1 MSSSAST
8 TDLRV
13 LTRKLTSVPPAQL
26 PHALP
31 SLIRHVLRCRDA
43 LSAPQDP
50 KLKGDASQT
59 SMLVHKLKTSITT
72 HLNGRSREGRFA
84 AIGLIKAAV
93 DVGGW
98 ETLRGSEAWVRGLL
112 SIIQKGDPAAS
123 KELAVVTLTKIFMLV
138 HPYQTLVR
146 EVATPF
152 LPAFGTAC
160 LQLIKHKAEAQT
172 SAPLTLVET
181 ICSSFSTLIPLYPP
195 TFRPFSSQIRTAVGV
210 YLAPTCS
217 DEISVPVSLQRAARR
232 LVASLHFVAAKSS
245 GGEEWAKLVDGI
257 IQEFHTTADQVLRAV
272 DESWEATSGRSRSQ
286 VDVDGEPHGQGSS
299 VDNLPAWS
307 GLEAGAERL
316 IGLFHFLADLL
327 SYPTKAAVT
336 IPISGLV
343 DTVSR
348 VCLIARLSKSQ
359 TWEQAVETNSAI
371 GREEKEEL
379 WSLMPD
385 IHVAAMKLVIAL
397 FERLQRHM
405 LPLVPEILDHL
416 IRVFKSGISIP
427 SVRVAGYTTLNTIL
441 QLAGPTLS
449 KPAVDMLDP
458 LVGACCRDLQQ
469 DAGFLKPADKPT
481 TTTTATPSQKGP
493 KNGAATVNTDLFL
506 QPTAAAAATEPP
518 TLEPHHRNAASA
530 LLAAILAQLPQSH
543 LKPALRGHLDKT
555 AILTRSR
562 DAMLA
567 SVLNPYRDQ
576 HGRMYPSILPHL
588 VQQFP
593 HDQGLEIL
601 RSNLR
606 TSGVQGA
613 GSEMFASLSEVAEL
627 QQIDEEEE
635 EEAEQE
641 EGKEEKKSDE
651 EMQDP
656 SSEKEAAAAAASPS
670 NTKIDLPV
678 QSTVTAPNPFE
689 PRASKSTGRAASPPK
704 RKHEGP
710 DVPVNPKRQ
719 ELEKT
724 EPAAASASVTA
735 LQTKGGEKE
744 SGQQEESD
752 SDDDEGSVHLN
763 MELDDDEE
771 EEDEEEEE

>member
-1 MSSSAST
+1 MSSSAS

-13 LTRKLTSVPPAQL
+13 LTRKLTSIPPAQL
-26 PHALP
+26 PHSLP

-50 KLKGDASQT
+50 KAKGDASQT

-98 ETLRGSEAWVRGLL
+98 ETLRGSEVWVRGLL
-112 SIIQKGDPAAS
+112 SIVQKADPAAS

-152 LPAFGTAC
+152 LPTFGTAC
-160 LQLIKHKAEAQT
+160 LQLIKTKTEST
-172 SAPLTLVET
+172 PMNLIET

-195 TFRPFSSQIRTAVGV
+195 TFRPFSAQVRAAVGM

-217 DEISVPVSLQRAARR
+217 DEASVPESLQRAARR
-232 LVASLHFVAAKSS
+232 LVASLHFVAAKS
-245 GGEEWAKLVDGI
+245 GGSDEWVKLVDGI
-257 IQEFHTTADQVLRAV
+257 LQEFHVTADQVLRAV
-272 DESWEATSGRSRSQ
+272 DESWEATSGRSRTK
-286 VDVDGEPHGQGSS
+286 VDVDGEPNGQGSS
-299 VDNLPAWS
+299 AEHLPSWS
-307 GLEAGAERL
+307 GLEAGADRL
-316 IGLFHFLADLL
+316 IGLFRFLADLL
-327 SYPTKAAVT
+327 SYPTKAAVA
-336 IPISGLV
+336 IPLSGLI
-343 DTVSR
+343 DTISR
-348 VCLIARLSKSQ
+348 VCLVARLSKSQ
-359 TWEQAVETNSAI
+359 TWEQAVETNPAI

-385 IHVAAMKLVIAL
+385 IHAAAMKLVIAL
-397 FERLQRHM
+397 FQRLQRHM

-416 IRVFKSGISIP
+416 IRIFKSGISIP
-427 SVRVAGYTTLNTIL
+427 SVRIAGYTTLNTIL

-449 KPAVDMLDP
+449 KTAVEMLDP

-469 DAGFLKPADKPT
+469 DAGFLKPVEKPT
-481 TTTTATPSQKGP
+481 AASTGKGT
-493 KNGAATVNTDLFL
+493 KNGTVAVNTDLFL
-506 QPTAAAAATEPP
+506 QPQAAAAATEAP
-518 TLEPHHRNAASA
+518 TLEADHRDRANE
-530 LLAAILAQLPQSH
+530 LLATILSQLPQSH

-555 AILTRSR
+555 AILTRNR

-588 VQQFP
+588 SQLFP

-606 TSGVQGA
+606 TSAVAGS

-627 QQIDEEEE
+627 QQIEEENEEADEE
-635 EEAEQE
+635 QH
-641 EGKEEKKSDE
+641 DE
-651 EMQDP
+651 EMQDQD
-656 SSEKEAAAAAASPS
+656 EKNQSPEKAAASS
-670 NTKIDLPV
+670 DAKVDLPI
-678 QSTVTAPNPFE
+678 QSTASITAPNPFE
-689 PRASKSTGRAASPPK
+689 PRASNTERAVSPPK
-704 RKHEGP
+704 RKHEGS
-710 DVPVNPKRQ
+710 DVPLNPKRQ
-719 ELEKT
+719 ELEKK
-724 EPAAASASVTA
+724 EPAAASAAVV
-735 LQTKGGEKE
+735 QTEGGEEKGE
-744 SGQQEESD
+744 EESD
-752 SDDDEGSVHLN
+752 SDSDGSVHLN
-763 MELDDDEE
+763 MEL
-771 EEDEEEEE
+771 EEDEEDEDEDE

>member
-1 MSSSAST
+1 MSSSASS

-13 LTRKLTSVPPAQL
+13 LTRKLTSIPPAQL
-26 PHALP
+26 PHSLP

-50 KLKGDASQT
+50 KIKGEASQT

-72 HLNGRSREGRFA
+72 LLNGRSREGRFA
-84 AIGLIKAAV
+84 AIGLVKAAV

-98 ETLRGSEAWVRGLL
+98 ETLRGSEAW
-112 SIIQKGDPAAS
+112 KGDPPAS
-123 KELAVVTLTKIFMLV
+123 KELAIVTLTKIYILV

-146 EVATPF
+146 EVATPT
-152 LPAFGTAC
+152 LPAFATAC
-160 LQLIKHKAEAQT
+160 LQLIKQKAEEQSLPT
-172 SAPLTLVET
+172 PMNLIET
-181 ICSSFSTLIPLYPP
+181 ICESFSTLIPLYPP
-195 TFRPFSSQIRTAVGV
+195 TFRPFSSQVRTAVGT

-217 DEISVPVSLQRAARR
+217 DEIAVPESLKRAARR
-232 LVASLHFVAAKSS
+232 LVASLHFVAAKSG
-245 GGEEWAKLVDGI
+245 GGEEWVKLVDGI
-257 IQEFHTTADQVLRAV
+257 LKEFHITADQVLRAV
-272 DESWEATSGRSRSQ
+272 DESWEATSGRTRSK
-286 VDVDGEPHGQGSS
+286 VDVDGEPHGEGSS
-299 VDNLPAWS
+299 AEHLPPWS
-307 GLEAGAERL
+307 GVAAGTDRL
-316 IGLFHFLADLL
+316 IGLFQFLADLL
-327 SYPTKAAVT
+327 SYPTKAAVA

-343 DTVSR
+343 DTISR

-359 TWEQAVETNSAI
+359 TWEQAIETNPSI

-385 IHVAAMKLVIAL
+385 IHVAAMTLIVAL
-397 FERLQRHM
+397 FQRLQRHM

-416 IRVFKSGISIP
+416 IRIFKSGISIP
-427 SVRVAGYTTLNTIL
+427 SVRMAGYTTLNAIL

-469 DAGFLKPADKPT
+469 DAGFLKPADKPAPAT
-481 TTTTATPSQKGP
+481 TGKGP
-493 KNGAATVNTDLFL
+493 KNGAVTVNTDLFL
-506 QPTAAAAATEPP
+506 QPQANAATTEAP
-518 TLEPHHRNAASA
+518 TLEADHRNTANE
-530 LLAAILAQLPQSH
+530 LLAAILAQLPQAH

-555 AILTRSR
+555 AILTRNR

-588 VQQFP
+588 SQQFP
-593 HDQGLEIL
+593 YDQGLEIL

-606 TSGVQGA
+606 TSGISGS

-635 EEAEQE
+635 EEE
-641 EGKEEKKSDE
+641 EEEHDE
-651 EMQDP
+651 EMQDQDTENKSP
-656 SSEKEAAAAAASPS
+656 DKAAASS
-670 NTKIDLPV
+670 TADIKVDLPI
-678 QSTVTAPNPFE
+678 QSTASASAPNPFE
-689 PRASKSTGRAASPPK
+689 PRASNTERAASPPK

-710 DVPVNPKRQ
+710 EVPLNPKRQ

-724 EPAAASASVTA
+724 EPAAVPVAV
-735 LQTKGGEKE
+735 LQTQDGEE
-744 SGQQEESD
+744 GSD
-752 SDDDEGSVHLN
+752 SDDDGSVHLN
-763 MELDDDEE
+763 MELEDDEE
-771 EEDEEEEE
+771 EDEDDDE

>member
-1 MSSSAST
+1 MSSSAS

-13 LTRKLTSVPPAQL
+13 LTRKLTSIPPAQL
-26 PHALP
+26 PHSLP

-112 SIIQKGDPAAS
+112 SIVQKADPAAS

-160 LQLIKHKAEAQT
+160 LQLIKAKADT
-172 SAPLTLVET
+172 PMNLIET

-195 TFRPFSSQIRTAVGV
+195 TFRPFSSQVRTAVGV

-217 DEISVPVSLQRAARR
+217 DDFSVPESLQRAARR
-232 LVASLHFVAAKSS
+232 LVASLHFVAAKS
-245 GGEEWAKLVDGI
+245 GGSEEWAKLVDGI
-257 IQEFHTTADQVLRAV
+257 LQEFHATADQVLRAV
-272 DESWEATSGRSRSQ
+272 DESWEATSGRARSK

-299 VDNLPAWS
+299 TDHLPPWS
-307 GLEAGAERL
+307 GLEAGADRL
-316 IGLFHFLADLL
+316 IGLFQFLADLL
-327 SYPTKAAVT
+327 SYPTKAAVA

-343 DTVSR
+343 DTISR
-348 VCLIARLSKSQ
+348 VCLVARLSKSQ
-359 TWEQAVETNSAI
+359 TWEQAVETNPAI

-397 FERLQRHM
+397 FQRLQRHM

-416 IRVFKSGISIP
+416 IRIFKSGISIP
-427 SVRVAGYTTLNTIL
+427 SVRIAGYTTLNTIL

-449 KPAVDMLDP
+449 KTAVDMLDP

-469 DAGFLKPADKPT
+469 DVGFLKPAEKPAPT
-481 TTTTATPSQKGP
+481 TGKGT
-493 KNGAATVNTDLFL
+493 KNGAVAINTDLFL
-506 QPTAAAAATEPP
+506 QPQAAAAATEAP
-518 TLEPHHRNAASA
+518 TLEADHRNTANE
-530 LLAAILAQLPQSH
+530 LLTAILAQLPQSH

-555 AILTRSR
+555 AIMTRNR

-588 VQQFP
+588 SQLFP

-606 TSGVQGA
+606 TSAVAGS

-627 QQIDEEEE
+627 QQIDEENEDEAGEE
-635 EEAEQE
+635 EEQH
-641 EGKEEKKSDE
+641 DE
-651 EMQDP
+651 EVRGKDAENQSP
-656 SSEKEAAAAAASPS
+656 EKAAAASS
-670 NTKIDLPV
+670 DAKVDLPI
-678 QSTVTAPNPFE
+678 QSTASITAPNPFE
-689 PRASKSTGRAASPPK
+689 PRASNTERGASPPK

-710 DVPVNPKRQ
+710 EVPLNPKRQ

-724 EPAAASASVTA
+724 KPVAASATVQ
-735 LQTKGGEKE
+735 QTKGDEEGGEE
-744 SGQQEESD
+744 DSGDD
-752 SDDDEGSVHLN
+752 SDGSVHLN
-763 MELDDDEE
+763 MELDDDD
-771 EEDEEEEE
+771 EEDEDEDE

>member
-1 MSSSAST
+1 MSSSSAT

-13 LTRKLTSVPPAQL
+13 LTRKLTAIPPAQL
-26 PHALP
+26 PHSLP

-50 KLKGDASQT
+50 KLKGDVSQM
-59 SMLVHKLKTSITT
+59 SMLVHKLKTNLTT
-72 HLNGRSREGRFA
+72 LLNGRSREGRFA
-84 AIGLIKAAV
+84 AVGLIKAAV

-112 SIIQKGDPAAS
+112 SIMQKGDPPAC
-123 KELAVVTLTKIFMLV
+123 KELAVVTLTKIYMLV

-152 LPAFGTAC
+152 LPAFATAC
-160 LQLIKHKAEAQT
+160 LQLIKSKVEGQ
-172 SAPLTLVET
+172 PLSTPLNLVET
-181 ICSSFSTLIPLYPP
+181 ICESFSTLIPLYPP
-195 TFRPFSSQIRTAVGV
+195 TFRPFSSQVRTAIGV

-217 DEISVPVSLQRAARR
+217 DDIAVSESLQRAARR
-232 LVASLHFVAAKSS
+232 LVVSFHFVAAKSG

-257 IQEFHTTADQVLRAV
+257 VQELHSAADQVLRAV
-272 DESWEATSGRSRSQ
+272 DESWAATSGRARSK
-286 VDVDGEPHGQGSS
+286 VDVEGEPHGEGSS
-299 VDNLPAWS
+299 AGHLSPWT
-307 GLEAGAERL
+307 GLTAGADRL

-336 IPISGLV
+336 IPISSIV
-343 DTVSR
+343 DTISR

-359 TWEQAVETNSAI
+359 TWEQAVETNPAI

-397 FERLQRHM
+397 FQRLQRHM
-405 LPLVPEILDHL
+405 LPLIPEILDHL
-416 IRVFKSGISIP
+416 IRTFKSGMSIP
-427 SVRVAGYTTLNTIL
+427 SVRTAGYTTLNTIL

-458 LVGACCRDLQQ
+458 LIGACCRDLQQ
-469 DAGFLKPADKPT
+469 DAGFLKPAEKPAA
-481 TTTTATPSQKGP
+481 ATGKGT
-493 KNGAATVNTDLFL
+493 KNGAVTVNTDLFL
-506 QPTAAAAATEPP
+506 QPQAAVAATEPLA
-518 TLEPHHRNAASA
+518 LEADHRTTANE
-530 LLAAILAQLPQSH
+530 LLIAILARLPQTH

-555 AILTRSR
+555 AILTGNR

-567 SVLNPYRDQ
+567 SVLSPYRDQ

-588 VQQFP
+588 SQQFP

-606 TSGVQGA
+606 TSGISGS

-627 QQIDEEEE
+627 QQIEEEE
-635 EEAEQE
+635 EEE
-641 EGKEEKKSDE
+641 EGEQHDE

-656 SSEKEAAAAAASPS
+656 DDDDQSKEKTAAVPSSTSDARA
-670 NTKIDLPV
+670 DLPI
-678 QSTVTAPNPFE
+678 QSTASTTKPNPFE
-689 PRASKSTGRAASPPK
+689 PRPSDSDGAASPPK

-710 DVPVNPKRQ
+710 DVPLTAKRQ

-724 EPAAASASVTA
+724 EPAAAPLTV
-735 LQTKGGEKE
+735 LQPKGGQAKGDEN
-744 SGQQEESD
+744 SD
-752 SDDDEGSVHLN
+752 SDDNGSVHLN
-763 MELDDDEE
+763 MELEEEEEE
-771 EEDEEEEE
+771 EEDEDEDE

>member
-1 MSSSAST
+1 MSSSAS

-13 LTRKLTSVPPAQL
+13 LTRKLTSIPPAQL
-26 PHALP
+26 PHSLP

-50 KLKGDASQT
+50 KAKGDASQT

-112 SIIQKGDPAAS
+112 SIVQKADPAAS

-152 LPAFGTAC
+152 LPTFGTAC
-160 LQLIKHKAEAQT
+160 LQLIKTKSEST
-172 SAPLTLVET
+172 PMNLIET

-195 TFRPFSSQIRTAVGV
+195 TFRPFSAQVRAAVGV

-217 DEISVPVSLQRAARR
+217 DEVSVPESLQRAARR
-232 LVASLHFVAAKSS
+232 LVASLHFVAAKS
-245 GGEEWAKLVDGI
+245 GGSDEWAKLVDGI
-257 IQEFHTTADQVLRAV
+257 LQEFHVTADQVLRAV
-272 DESWEATSGRSRSQ
+272 DESWEATSGRSRTQ
-286 VDVDGEPHGQGSS
+286 VDVDGEPKGQGSS
-299 VDNLPAWS
+299 AEHLPPWS
-307 GLEAGAERL
+307 GLEAGADRL
-316 IGLFHFLADLL
+316 IGLFQFLADLL
-327 SYPTKAAVT
+327 SYPTKAAVA

-343 DTVSR
+343 DTISR
-348 VCLIARLSKSQ
+348 VCLVARLSKSQ
-359 TWEQAVETNSAI
+359 TWEQAVETNPAI

-397 FERLQRHM
+397 FQRLQRHM

-416 IRVFKSGISIP
+416 IRIFKSGISIP
-427 SVRVAGYTTLNTIL
+427 SVRITGYTTLNTIL

-449 KPAVDMLDP
+449 KTAVEMLDP

-469 DAGFLKPADKPT
+469 DVGFLKPAEKPAAAT
-481 TTTTATPSQKGP
+481 TSKGA
-493 KNGAATVNTDLFL
+493 KNGAVAVNTDLFL
-506 QPTAAAAATEPP
+506 QPQAAAAATEAP
-518 TLEPHHRNAASA
+518 TLEADHRDRANE
-530 LLAAILAQLPQSH
+530 LLTAILAQLPQSH

-555 AILTRSR
+555 AILTRNR

-576 HGRMYPSILPHL
+576 HGRVYPSILPHL
-588 VQQFP
+588 SQLFP
-593 HDQGLEIL
+593 YDQGLEIL

-606 TSGVQGA
+606 TSAVAGS

-627 QQIDEEEE
+627 QQIEEENEEVDEE
-635 EEAEQE
+635 QN
-641 EGKEEKKSDE
+641 DE
-651 EMQDP
+651 EMQDQDAENK
-656 SSEKEAAAAAASPS
+656 STEKVTALSDA
-670 NTKIDLPV
+670 KVDLPI
-678 QSTVTAPNPFE
+678 QSTASVTAPNPFE
-689 PRASKSTGRAASPPK
+689 PRASNTERAVSPPK
-704 RKHEGP
+704 RKHEGS
-710 DVPVNPKRQ
+710 DVPLNPKRQ
-719 ELEKT
+719 ELEKK
-724 EPAAASASVTA
+724 EPAAASAAVV
-735 LQTKGGEKE
+735 QTEGGEE
-744 SGQQEESD
+744 RGEEESD
-752 SDDDEGSVHLN
+752 SDSDGSVHLN
-763 MELDDDEE
+763 MELEEDEE
-771 EEDEEEEE
+771 DEEDEEEDE

>member
-13 LTRKLTSVPPAQL
+13 LTRKLTSMPPAQL
-26 PHALP
+26 PHSLP

-112 SIIQKGDPAAS
+112 SIVQKADPAAS

-160 LQLIKHKAEAQT
+160 LQLIKAKAEART
-172 SAPLTLVET
+172 PLNLVET

-195 TFRPFSSQIRTAVGV
+195 TFRPFSSQVRAAVGI

-217 DEISVPVSLQRAARR
+217 DEISVPESLQRAARR
-232 LVASLHFVAAKSS
+232 LVASLHFVAAKS
-245 GGEEWAKLVDGI
+245 GGSEEWAKLVDGI
-257 IQEFHTTADQVLRAV
+257 IQEFHATADQVLRAV

-299 VDNLPAWS
+299 VEHLPAWS

-316 IGLFHFLADLL
+316 IGLFQFLADLL

-343 DTVSR
+343 DTIAR
-348 VCLIARLSKSQ
+348 VCLVARLSKSQ
-359 TWEQAVETNSAI
+359 TWEQAVETNAAI

-385 IHVAAMKLVIAL
+385 MHVAALKLVVAL
-397 FERLQRHM
+397 FQRLQRHM
-405 LPLVPEILDHL
+405 LPLVPELLEHL

-427 SVRVAGYTTLNTIL
+427 SVRVTGYTTLNTIL

-481 TTTTATPSQKGP
+481 TTTTTAGQKGP

-506 QPTAAAAATEPP
+506 QPTAAAAATEAP
-518 TLEPHHRNAASA
+518 TLEPAHRNAASA
-530 LLAAILAQLPQSH
+530 LLTAVLSQLPQSH

-593 HDQGLEIL
+593 YDQGLEVL

-627 QQIDEEEE
+627 QQIDEEDE
-635 EEAEQE
+635 EEAEAE
-641 EGKEEKKSDE
+641 EEEEKGKKQEDE
-651 EMQDP
+651 EMQDQP
-656 SSEKEAAAAAASPS
+656 SEKAAEAASS
-670 NTKIDLPV
+670 SDTKGDLPI
-678 QSTVTAPNPFE
+678 QSAVTAPNPFE
-689 PRASKSTGRAASPPK
+689 PRASNSTERAASPPK

-710 DVPVNPKRQ
+710 DVPLNPKRQ

-724 EPAAASASVTA
+724 EPAAASASASATA
-735 LQTKGGEKE
+735 PQTKGDEERGEQHE
-744 SGQQEESD
+744 DLD
-752 SDDDEGSVHLN
+752 SDDDGSVHLN
-763 MELDDDEE
+763 MELDDDDEADE
-771 EEDEEEEE
+771 DEEDE

>member
-1 MSSSAST
+1 MSSSAS

-13 LTRKLTSVPPAQL
+13 LTRKLTSIPPAQL
-26 PHALP
+26 PHSLP

-50 KLKGDASQT
+50 KAKGDASQT

-112 SIIQKGDPAAS
+112 SIVQKADPAAS

-152 LPAFGTAC
+152 LPTFGTAC
-160 LQLIKHKAEAQT
+160 LQLIKTKSEST
-172 SAPLTLVET
+172 PLNLIET

-195 TFRPFSSQIRTAVGV
+195 TFRPFSAQVRAAVGV
-210 YLAPTCS
+210 HLAPTCS
-217 DEISVPVSLQRAARR
+217 DEVSVPESLQRAARR
-232 LVASLHFVAAKSS
+232 LVASLHFVAAKS
-245 GGEEWAKLVDGI
+245 GGSDEWAKLVDGI
-257 IQEFHTTADQVLRAV
+257 LQEFHATADQVLRAV
-272 DESWEATSGRSRSQ
+272 DESWEATSGRSRTK
-286 VDVDGEPHGQGSS
+286 VDVDGEPNGQGSS
-299 VDNLPAWS
+299 AEHLPAWS
-307 GLEAGAERL
+307 GLEAGTDRL
-316 IGLFHFLADLL
+316 IGLFQFLADLL
-327 SYPTKAAVT
+327 SYPTKAAVA
-336 IPISGLV
+336 IPLSGLV
-343 DTVSR
+343 DTISR
-348 VCLIARLSKSQ
+348 VCLVARLSKSQ
-359 TWEQAVETNSAI
+359 TWEQAVETNPAI

-385 IHVAAMKLVIAL
+385 IHVAAMKLVISL
-397 FERLQRHM
+397 FQRLQRHM

-416 IRVFKSGISIP
+416 IRIFKSGISIP
-427 SVRVAGYTTLNTIL
+427 SVRIAGYTTLNTIL

-449 KPAVDMLDP
+449 KTAVEMLDP

-469 DAGFLKPADKPT
+469 DAGFLKPAEKPATNT
-481 TTTTATPSQKGP
+481 TSKGT
-493 KNGAATVNTDLFL
+493 KNRAVAVNTDLFL
-506 QPTAAAAATEPP
+506 QPQAAAAATEAP
-518 TLEPHHRNAASA
+518 TLEADHRDRANE
-530 LLAAILAQLPQSH
+530 LLTTILAQLPQSH

-555 AILTRSR
+555 AILTRNR

-588 VQQFP
+588 SQLFP

-606 TSGVQGA
+606 TSAVAGS

-627 QQIDEEEE
+627 QQIEEENEEVDEE
-635 EEAEQE
+635 QH
-641 EGKEEKKSDE
+641 DE
-651 EMQDP
+651 EMQDQDGENQYP
-656 SSEKEAAAAAASPS
+656 EKVAASS
-670 NTKIDLPV
+670 DAKVDLPI
-678 QSTVTAPNPFE
+678 QSTASTTAPNPFE
-689 PRASKSTGRAASPPK
+689 PRASNAERAVSPPK
-704 RKHEGP
+704 RKHEGAEAP
-710 DVPVNPKRQ
+710 LNPKRQ
-719 ELEKT
+719 ELEKE
-724 EPAAASASVTA
+724 EPATVSAAVV
-735 LQTKGGEKE
+735 QTEGGE
-744 SGQQEESD
+744 EESD
-752 SDDDEGSVHLN
+752 SDSDGSVHLN
-763 MELDDDEE
+763 MEL
-771 EEDEEEEE
+771 EEDEEDEDDDE

>member
-13 LTRKLTSVPPAQL
+13 LNRKLTSLPPAQL
-26 PHALP
+26 PHSLP

-98 ETLRGSEAWVRGLL
+98 ETLRGSEAWVRGLV
-112 SIIQKGDPAAS
+112 SIVQKGDPAAS

-160 LQLIKHKAEAQT
+160 LQLIKSKAEAQSP

-232 LVASLHFVAAKSS
+232 LMASIHFVAAKSS
-245 GGEEWAKLVDGI
+245 GSEEWAKLVDGI

-272 DESWEATSGRSRSQ
+272 DESPQ
-286 VDVDGEPHGQGSS
+286 
-299 VDNLPAWS
+299 
-307 GLEAGAERL
+307 
-316 IGLFHFLADLL
+316 
-327 SYPTKAAVT
+327 
-336 IPISGLV
+336 
-343 DTVSR
+343 
-348 VCLIARLSKSQ
+348 
-359 TWEQAVETNSAI
+359 
-371 GREEKEEL
+371 
-379 WSLMPD
+379 
-385 IHVAAMKLVIAL
+385 
-397 FERLQRHM
+397 
-405 LPLVPEILDHL
+405 
-416 IRVFKSGISIP
+416 
-427 SVRVAGYTTLNTIL
+427 
-441 QLAGPTLS
+441 
-449 KPAVDMLDP
+449 
-458 LVGACCRDLQQ
+458 
-469 DAGFLKPADKPT
+469 
-481 TTTTATPSQKGP
+481 
-493 KNGAATVNTDLFL
+493 
-506 QPTAAAAATEPP
+506 
-518 TLEPHHRNAASA
+518 A

-593 HDQGLEIL
+593 HDQGLEVL

-627 QQIDEEEE
+627 QQIDEEQEE
-635 EEAEQE
+635 EEAKQE
-641 EGKEEKKSDE
+641 EEKENKADE
-651 EMQDP
+651 EMQDS
-656 SSEKEAAAAAASPS
+656 SSEKAAAEAATSS
-670 NTKIDLPV
+670 SGTKVDLPV
-678 QSTVTAPNPFE
+678 QTTVTAPNPFE
-689 PRASKSTGRAASPPK
+689 PRASNSAERAASPPK
-704 RKHEGP
+704 RKHEGSG
-710 DVPVNPKRQ
+710 VPMNSKRQ
-719 ELEKT
+719 ELEKS
-724 EPAAASASVTA
+724 EPAAAPASVTT
-735 LQTKGGEKE
+735 LQADGVAKGAE
-744 SGQQEESD
+744 QQEESD
-752 SDDDEGSVHLN
+752 SDDDGSVHLN

-771 EEDEEEEE
+771 EDEEDE

>member
-1 MSSSAST
+1 MSSAAST

-13 LTRKLTSVPPAQL
+13 LTRKLTSIPPAQL
-26 PHALP
+26 PHSLP

-84 AIGLIKAAV
+84 AIGLIKTAV

-98 ETLRGSEAWVRGLL
+98 ETLRGSEAWVRGLV
-112 SIIQKGDPAAS
+112 SIVQKGDPAAS
-123 KELAVVTLTKIFMLV
+123 KELAIVTLTKIFMLV

-160 LQLIKHKAEAQT
+160 LQLIKSKAEAQT
-172 SAPLTLVET
+172 PAAPLTLVET

-217 DEISVPVSLQRAARR
+217 DEISVPESLQRAARR
-232 LVASLHFVAAKSS
+232 LVASLPFVAAKS
-245 GGEEWAKLVDGI
+245 GGSEEWAKLVDGI
-257 IQEFHTTADQVLRAV
+257 IHEFHTTADQVLRGV
-272 DESWEATSGRSRSQ
+272 DESWEATSGRSQSQ
-286 VDVDGEPHGQGSS
+286 VDVDGEPHGKGTF

-327 SYPTKAAVT
+327 SYPTKAAVV

-343 DTVSR
+343 DTISR
-348 VCLIARLSKSQ
+348 VCLVARLSKSQ
-359 TWEQAVETNSAI
+359 TWEQAVETNPAI

-385 IHVAAMKLVIAL
+385 IHVAAMKLVVAL

-416 IRVFKSGISIP
+416 VRVFKSGISIP

-481 TTTTATPSQKGP
+481 TTSTSTAANKGT
-493 KNGAATVNTDLFL
+493 KSGAATVNTDLFL
-506 QPTAAAAATEPP
+506 QPTAAAAATEAP

-530 LLAAILAQLPQSH
+530 LLTAILAQLPQSY

-635 EEAEQE
+635 VEEAGQE
-641 EGKEEKKSDE
+641 EDKEHKPDE

-656 SSEKEAAAAAASPS
+656 SSEKTAEAPS
-670 NTKIDLPV
+670 RSDTKVDLPT
-678 QSTVTAPNPFE
+678 QSTVSAPNPFE
-689 PRASKSTGRAASPPK
+689 PRAPSRTERAASPPK
-704 RKHEGP
+704 RKHEGT
-710 DVPVNPKRQ
+710 DVPINPKRQ

-724 EPAAASASVTA
+724 EPAAVSASVTA
-735 LQTKGGEKE
+735 LQTKGGERGVE
-744 SGQQEESD
+744 QQEESD
-752 SDDDEGSVHLN
+752 SDDDGSVHLN

-771 EEDEEEEE
+771 EDEEDE

>member
-1 MSSSAST
+1 MSSSAS

-13 LTRKLTSVPPAQL
+13 LTRKLTSIPPAQL
-26 PHALP
+26 PHSLP
-31 SLIRHVLRCRDA
+31 ALIRHVLRCRDA

-50 KLKGDASQT
+50 KLKDDASQT

-98 ETLRGSEAWVRGLL
+98 ETLRGSEAW
-112 SIIQKGDPAAS
+112 KGDPAAS

-160 LQLIKHKAEAQT
+160 LQLIKTKSEST
-172 SAPLTLVET
+172 PLNLIET

-195 TFRPFSSQIRTAVGV
+195 TFRPFSAQVRTAVGV

-217 DEISVPVSLQRAARR
+217 DEISVPESLQRAARR
-232 LVASLHFVAAKSS
+232 LVASLHFVAAKS
-245 GGEEWAKLVDGI
+245 GGGDEWAKLVDGI
-257 IQEFHTTADQVLRAV
+257 LQEFHVTADQVLRAV
-272 DESWEATSGRSRSQ
+272 DESWEATSGRAQSK
-286 VDVDGEPHGQGSS
+286 VDVDGEPKGQGSS
-299 VDNLPAWS
+299 SEHLPPWS
-307 GLEAGAERL
+307 GLEAGADRL
-316 IGLFHFLADLL
+316 IGLFQFLADLL
-327 SYPTKAAVT
+327 SYPTKAAVA

-343 DTVSR
+343 DTISR
-348 VCLIARLSKSQ
+348 VCLVARLSKSQ
-359 TWEQAVETNSAI
+359 TWEQAVETNPAI

-385 IHVAAMKLVIAL
+385 IHVAAMKLVVAL
-397 FERLQRHM
+397 FQRLQRHM

-416 IRVFKSGISIP
+416 IRIFKSGISIP
-427 SVRVAGYTTLNTIL
+427 SVRIVGYTTLNTIL

-469 DAGFLKPADKPT
+469 DAGFLKPAEKPAAT
-481 TTTTATPSQKGP
+481 TGKGT
-493 KNGAATVNTDLFL
+493 KNGAVAVNTDLFL
-506 QPTAAAAATEPP
+506 QPQAAAAATEAP
-518 TLEPHHRNAASA
+518 TLEADHRNTANE
-530 LLAAILAQLPQSH
+530 LLTAIIAQLPQSH

-555 AILTRSR
+555 AILTRNR

-588 VQQFP
+588 SQLFP

-606 TSGVQGA
+606 TSAVAGS

-627 QQIDEEEE
+627 QQIDEENEEEAGEE
-635 EEAEQE
+635 EEQH
-641 EGKEEKKSDE
+641 DE
-651 EMQDP
+651 EMQDKNA
-656 SSEKEAAAAAASPS
+656 EKQSPEKAAASLS
-670 NTKIDLPV
+670 DTKADLPI
-678 QSTVTAPNPFE
+678 Q
-689 PRASKSTGRAASPPK
+689 R
-704 RKHEGP
+704 
-710 DVPVNPKRQ
+710 
-719 ELEKT
+719 
-724 EPAAASASVTA
+724 
-735 LQTKGGEKE
+735 GEE
-744 SGQQEESD
+744 DSD
-752 SDDDEGSVHLN
+752 SDSDGSVHLN
-763 MELDDDEE
+763 MEL
-771 EEDEEEEE
+771 EEDEEDEDEDE

>member
-13 LTRKLTSVPPAQL
+13 LNRKLTSLPPAQL
-26 PHALP
+26 PHSLP

-98 ETLRGSEAWVRGLL
+98 ETLRGSEAWVRGLV
-112 SIIQKGDPAAS
+112 SIVQKGDPAAS

-160 LQLIKHKAEAQT
+160 LQLIKSKAEAQSP

-232 LVASLHFVAAKSS
+232 LMASIHFVAAKSS
-245 GGEEWAKLVDGI
+245 GSEEWAKLVDGI

-286 VDVDGEPHGQGSS
+286 VDVDGEPRGKGSS

-327 SYPTKAAVT
+327 SYPTKATVT
-336 IPISGLV
+336 IPLSGLV
-343 DTVSR
+343 DTISR

-359 TWEQAVETNSAI
+359 TWEQAVETNPAI

-593 HDQGLEIL
+593 HDQGLEVL

-627 QQIDEEEE
+627 QQIDEEQEE
-635 EEAEQE
+635 EEAKQE
-641 EGKEEKKSDE
+641 EEKENKADE
-651 EMQDP
+651 EMQDS
-656 SSEKEAAAAAASPS
+656 SSEKAAAEAATSS
-670 NTKIDLPV
+670 SGTKVDLPV
-678 QSTVTAPNPFE
+678 QTTVTAPNPFE
-689 PRASKSTGRAASPPK
+689 PRASNSAERAASPPK
-704 RKHEGP
+704 RKHEGSG
-710 DVPVNPKRQ
+710 VPMNSKRQ
-719 ELEKT
+719 ELEKS
-724 EPAAASASVTA
+724 EPAAAPASVTT
-735 LQTKGGEKE
+735 LQADGVAKGAE
-744 SGQQEESD
+744 QQEESD
-752 SDDDEGSVHLN
+752 SDDDGSVHLN

-771 EEDEEEEE
+771 EDEEDE

>member
-1 MSSSAST
+1 MSSSAS

-13 LTRKLTSVPPAQL
+13 LTRKLTSIPPAQL
-26 PHALP
+26 PHSLP

-50 KLKGDASQT
+50 KAKGDASQT

-112 SIIQKGDPAAS
+112 AIVQKADPAAS
-123 KELAVVTLTKIFMLV
+123 KELAIVTLTKIFMLV

-160 LQLIKHKAEAQT
+160 LQLIKAKDGST
-172 SAPLTLVET
+172 PTNLIET

-195 TFRPFSSQIRTAVGV
+195 TFRPFSAQVRTAVGV

-217 DEISVPVSLQRAARR
+217 DEISVPESLQRAARR
-232 LVASLHFVAAKSS
+232 LVTSLHFVAAKS
-245 GGEEWAKLVDGI
+245 GGSEEWAKLVDGI
-257 IQEFHTTADQVLRAV
+257 LQEFHVTADQVLRAV
-272 DESWEATSGRSRSQ
+272 DESWEATSGRSRSK

-299 VDNLPAWS
+299 TEHLSPWS
-307 GLEAGAERL
+307 GLEAGADRL

-327 SYPTKAAVT
+327 SYPTKAAVA
-336 IPISGLV
+336 IPISSLV
-343 DTVSR
+343 DAISR
-348 VCLIARLSKSQ
+348 VCLVARLSKSQ
-359 TWEQAVETNSAI
+359 TWEQAVETNPAI

-385 IHVAAMKLVIAL
+385 IHVAAMKLVVAL
-397 FERLQRHM
+397 FQRLQRHM

-416 IRVFKSGISIP
+416 IRIFKSGISIP
-427 SVRVAGYTTLNTIL
+427 SVRVAGYITLNTIL

-449 KPAVDMLDP
+449 KPAVEMLDP

-469 DAGFLKPADKPT
+469 DAGFLKPAEKPAT
-481 TTTTATPSQKGP
+481 TTGKST
-493 KNGAATVNTDLFL
+493 KNGAVAINTDLFL
-506 QPTAAAAATEPP
+506 QPQAAAAATEAP
-518 TLEPHHRNAASA
+518 TLEADHRNTANE
-530 LLAAILAQLPQSH
+530 LLAAILAQLPQPH

-555 AILTRSR
+555 AILTRNR
-562 DAMLA
+562 GAMLA

-588 VQQFP
+588 SQLFP
-593 HDQGLEIL
+593 DDQGLEIL

-606 TSGVQGA
+606 TSAVVGS

-627 QQIDEEEE
+627 QQIEEEDEEDAV
-635 EEAEQE
+635 EAQLDQE
-641 EGKEEKKSDE
+641 MRDQDAENQSPEK
-651 EMQDP
+651 
-656 SSEKEAAAAAASPS
+656 AAASLD
-670 NTKIDLPV
+670 NRAELPI
-678 QSTVTAPNPFE
+678 QSTASVTAPNPFE
-689 PRASKSTGRAASPPK
+689 PRASNTERAASPPK

-710 DVPVNPKRQ
+710 DVPLNAKRQ

-724 EPAAASASVTA
+724 EPVAASATV
-735 LQTKGGEKE
+735 LQTKGDEEKGEE
-744 SGQQEESD
+744 ASD
-752 SDDDEGSVHLN
+752 SDDDGSVHLN
-763 MELDDDEE
+763 MELEDDEE
-771 EEDEEEEE
+771 DEDEEE

>member
-13 LTRKLTSVPPAQL
+13 LTRKLTSIPPAQL
-26 PHALP
+26 PHSLP

-72 HLNGRSREGRFA
+72 HLNGRSREGRLA

-98 ETLRGSEAWVRGLL
+98 ETLRGSEAWVRGLV
-112 SIIQKGDPAAS
+112 SIVQKGDPAAS
-123 KELAVVTLTKIFMLV
+123 KELAIVTLTKIFMLV

-160 LQLIKHKAEAQT
+160 LQLIKSKGEAQ
-172 SAPLTLVET
+172 SPPAPLTLVET

-217 DEISVPVSLQRAARR
+217 DEISVPASLQRAARR
-232 LVASLHFVAAKSS
+232 LVASLPFVAAKS
-245 GGEEWAKLVDGI
+245 GGSEEWAKLVDGL
-257 IQEFHTTADQVLRAV
+257 IQEIHTTADQVLRGV
-272 DESWEATSGRSRSQ
+272 DESWEATSGRSRAQ
-286 VDVDGEPHGQGSS
+286 VDVDGEPHGKGTS

-327 SYPTKAAVT
+327 SYPTKATVT

-343 DTVSR
+343 DTISR
-348 VCLIARLSKSQ
+348 VCLVARLSKSQ
-359 TWEQAVETNSAI
+359 TWEQAVETNPAI

-385 IHVAAMKLVIAL
+385 LHVAAMHLVIAL

-427 SVRVAGYTTLNTIL
+427 SVRVAGYTTLITIL

-469 DAGFLKPADKPT
+469 DAGFLKPADKPSSSSSS
-481 TTTTATPSQKGP
+481 TTANKGP
-493 KNGAATVNTDLFL
+493 KNGAAATVNTDIFL
-506 QPTAAAAATEPP
+506 QPAAAAAATEAP

-530 LLAAILAQLPQSH
+530 LLTAILAQLPQAH

-567 SVLNPYRDQ
+567 SALNPYRDQ

-635 EEAEQE
+635 EEEQAEQE
-641 EGKEEKKSDE
+641 EEKEQKSDE
-651 EMQDP
+651 EMQDQ
-656 SSEKEAAAAAASPS
+656 SSEKAAESDKS
-670 NTKIDLPV
+670 KIDIPI
-678 QSTVTAPNPFE
+678 QSTVSAPNPFE
-689 PRASKSTGRAASPPK
+689 PRVSDSTERAASPPK
-704 RKHEGP
+704 RKHEGS
-710 DVPVNPKRQ
+710 DVPINPKRQ
-719 ELEKT
+719 ELEKA
-724 EPAAASASVTA
+724 EPVAASASVTA
-735 LQTKGGEKE
+735 QQTKGGEKGVE
-744 SGQQEESD
+744 QQEDSD
-752 SDDDEGSVHLN
+752 SDDDGSVHLN

-771 EEDEEEEE
+771 EDEEDE

>member
-1 MSSSAST
+1 MSSSAS

-13 LTRKLTSVPPAQL
+13 LTRKLTSIPPAQL
-26 PHALP
+26 PHSLP
-31 SLIRHVLRCRDA
+31 ALIRHVLRCRDA

-112 SIIQKGDPAAS
+112 SIVQKGDPAAS

-160 LQLIKHKAEAQT
+160 LQLIKTKSEST
-172 SAPLTLVET
+172 PLNLIET

-195 TFRPFSSQIRTAVGV
+195 TFRPFSAQVRTAVGV

-217 DEISVPVSLQRAARR
+217 DDISVPEGLQRAARR
-232 LVASLHFVAAKSS
+232 LVTSLHFVAAKS
-245 GGEEWAKLVDGI
+245 GGSDEWAKLVDGI
-257 IQEFHTTADQVLRAV
+257 LQEFHLTADQVLRAV
-272 DESWEATSGRSRSQ
+272 DESWEATSGRAQSK
-286 VDVDGEPHGQGSS
+286 VDVDGEPKGQGSS
-299 VDNLPAWS
+299 SEHLPPWS
-307 GLEAGAERL
+307 GLEAGADRL
-316 IGLFHFLADLL
+316 IGLFQFLADLL
-327 SYPTKAAVT
+327 SYPTKAAVA

-343 DTVSR
+343 DTISR
-348 VCLIARLSKSQ
+348 ICLVARLSKSQ
-359 TWEQAVETNSAI
+359 TWEQAVETNPAI

-385 IHVAAMKLVIAL
+385 IHVAAMKLVVAL
-397 FERLQRHM
+397 FQRLQRHM

-416 IRVFKSGISIP
+416 IRVFKSGIGIP
-427 SVRVAGYTTLNTIL
+427 SVRIAGYTTLNTIL

-469 DAGFLKPADKPT
+469 DAGFLKPAEKPAAT
-481 TTTTATPSQKGP
+481 TGKGT
-493 KNGAATVNTDLFL
+493 KNGAVAVNTDLFL
-506 QPTAAAAATEPP
+506 QPQAAAAATEAP
-518 TLEPHHRNAASA
+518 TLEADHRNTANE
-530 LLAAILAQLPQSH
+530 LLTAIIAQLPQSH

-555 AILTRSR
+555 AILTRNR

-588 VQQFP
+588 SQLFP

-606 TSGVQGA
+606 TSAVAGS

-627 QQIDEEEE
+627 QQIDEENEEEAGEE
-635 EEAEQE
+635 EEQH
-641 EGKEEKKSDE
+641 DE
-651 EMQDP
+651 EMQDKNA
-656 SSEKEAAAAAASPS
+656 EKQSPEKAAASLS
-670 NTKIDLPV
+670 DTKADLPI
-678 QSTVTAPNPFE
+678 QSTASTTAPNPFE
-689 PRASKSTGRAASPPK
+689 PRASNTERAVSPPK

-710 DVPVNPKRQ
+710 DVPLNPKRQ
-719 ELEKT
+719 ELEKK
-724 EPAAASASVTA
+724 EPAAALAT
-735 LQTKGGEKE
+735 LPQGGEE
-744 SGQQEESD
+744 DSD
-752 SDDDEGSVHLN
+752 SDSDGSVHLN
-763 MELDDDEE
+763 MEL
-771 EEDEEEEE
+771 EEDEEDEDEDE

>member
-1 MSSSAST
+1 MSSSAS

-13 LTRKLTSVPPAQL
+13 LTRKLTSIPPAQL
-26 PHALP
+26 PHSLP

-50 KLKGDASQT
+50 KAKGDASQT
-59 SMLVHKLKTSITT
+59 TMLVHKLKTSITT

-112 SIIQKGDPAAS
+112 SIVQKADPAAS

-152 LPAFGTAC
+152 LPTFGTAC
-160 LQLIKHKAEAQT
+160 LQLIKTKSEST
-172 SAPLTLVET
+172 PLNLIET

-195 TFRPFSSQIRTAVGV
+195 TFRPFSAQVRAAVGV

-217 DEISVPVSLQRAARR
+217 DEISVPESLQRAARR
-232 LVASLHFVAAKSS
+232 LVASLHFVAAKS
-245 GGEEWAKLVDGI
+245 GGSDEWAKLVDGI
-257 IQEFHTTADQVLRAV
+257 LQEFHATADQVLRAV
-272 DESWEATSGRSRSQ
+272 DESWEATSGRSRTK

-299 VDNLPAWS
+299 AEHLPAWS
-307 GLEAGAERL
+307 GLEAGTDRL
-316 IGLFHFLADLL
+316 IGLFQFLADLL
-327 SYPTKAAVT
+327 SYPTKAAVA
-336 IPISGLV
+336 IPLSGLV
-343 DTVSR
+343 DTISR

-359 TWEQAVETNSAI
+359 TWEQAVETNPAI

-397 FERLQRHM
+397 FQRLQRHM

-416 IRVFKSGISIP
+416 IRIFKSGISIP
-427 SVRVAGYTTLNTIL
+427 SVRIAGYTTLNTIL

-449 KPAVDMLDP
+449 KTAVEMLDP

-469 DAGFLKPADKPT
+469 DAGFLKPAEKPAAT
-481 TTTTATPSQKGP
+481 TTGKGP
-493 KNGAATVNTDLFL
+493 KNGAVAVNTDLFL
-506 QPTAAAAATEPP
+506 QPQAAAAATEAP
-518 TLEPHHRNAASA
+518 TLEADHRDRANE
-530 LLAAILAQLPQSH
+530 LLTIILAQLPQSH

-555 AILTRSR
+555 AILTRNR

-588 VQQFP
+588 SQLFP

-606 TSGVQGA
+606 TSAVAGS

-627 QQIDEEEE
+627 QQIEEENEEVDEE
-635 EEAEQE
+635 QH
-641 EGKEEKKSDE
+641 DE
-651 EMQDP
+651 EMQDQD
-656 SSEKEAAAAAASPS
+656 EKNQSLEKAAALSDA
-670 NTKIDLPV
+670 KVDLPI
-678 QSTVTAPNPFE
+678 QSTASVTVPNPFE
-689 PRASKSTGRAASPPK
+689 PRASNIERAVSPPK
-704 RKHEGP
+704 RKHEGSEAP
-710 DVPVNPKRQ
+710 LNPKRQ
-719 ELEKT
+719 ELEKK
-724 EPAAASASVTA
+724 EPAAASAPVVQA
-735 LQTKGGEKE
+735 EGGE
-744 SGQQEESD
+744 EESD
-752 SDDDEGSVHLN
+752 SDSDGSVHLN
-763 MELDDDEE
+763 MEL
-771 EEDEEEEE
+771 EEDEEDENDDE

>member
-8 TDLRV
+8 ADLRV
-13 LTRKLTSVPPAQL
+13 LTRKLTSIPPAQL
-26 PHALP
+26 PHSLP

-50 KLKGDASQT
+50 KAKGDASQT
-59 SMLVHKLKTSITT
+59 AMLVHKLKTSITT

-98 ETLRGSEAWVRGLL
+98 ETLRGSEAWVRGLV
-112 SIIQKGDPAAS
+112 SIVQKGDPAAS

-160 LQLIKHKAEAQT
+160 LQLIKPKAEAQT
-172 SAPLTLVET
+172 STPLNLVET

-217 DEISVPVSLQRAARR
+217 DGISVPVSLQRAARR

-245 GGEEWAKLVDGI
+245 GSEEWAKLVDGI

-286 VDVDGEPHGQGSS
+286 VDVDGEPHGKGTS

-316 IGLFHFLADLL
+316 VGLFHFLADLL

-336 IPISGLV
+336 IPLSGLV
-343 DTVSR
+343 DTISR
-348 VCLIARLSKSQ
+348 VCLVARLSKSQ
-359 TWEQAVETNSAI
+359 TWEQAVETNPAI

-385 IHVAAMKLVIAL
+385 IHVAAMQLVIAL

-481 TTTTATPSQKGP
+481 TTTAQKGS
-493 KNGAATVNTDLFL
+493 KSGAAIVNTDLFL
-506 QPTAAAAATEPP
+506 QPAAAAAATEAP
-518 TLEPHHRNAASA
+518 TLEPDHRYAASA
-530 LLAAILAQLPQSH
+530 LLTAILSQLPQSH

-593 HDQGLEIL
+593 HDQGLEVL

-627 QQIDEEEE
+627 QQIGEEEEE
-635 EEAEQE
+635 EEAEHE
-641 EGKEEKKSDE
+641 EEEKENKADE

-656 SSEKEAAAAAASPS
+656 SSEKAATAAKAVTSTS
-670 NTKIDLPV
+670 DTKAGLPI
-678 QSTVTAPNPFE
+678 QSTVSAPNPFE
-689 PRASKSTGRAASPPK
+689 PRASNNSTERAASPPK

-710 DVPVNPKRQ
+710 DVPINPKRQ
-719 ELEKT
+719 ELDKT

-735 LQTKGGEKE
+735 LQTGGEE
-744 SGQQEESD
+744 RGVEQQEESD
-752 SDDDEGSVHLN
+752 SDDDGSVHLN
-763 MELDDDEE
+763 MELDYDE
-771 EEDEEEEE
+771 EEDEEDE

>member
-1 MSSSAST
+1 M
-8 TDLRV
+8 
-13 LTRKLTSVPPAQL
+13 
-26 PHALP
+26 
-31 SLIRHVLRCRDA
+31 
-43 LSAPQDP
+43 
-50 KLKGDASQT
+50 
-59 SMLVHKLKTSITT
+59 
-72 HLNGRSREGRFA
+72 
-84 AIGLIKAAV
+84 
-93 DVGGW
+93 
-98 ETLRGSEAWVRGLL
+98 
-112 SIIQKGDPAAS
+112 
-123 KELAVVTLTKIFMLV
+123 TLTKIFMLV

-160 LQLIKHKAEAQT
+160 LQLIKSKAEAQSP
-172 SAPLTLVET
+172 SAPLTLFET

-232 LVASLHFVAAKSS
+232 LMASIHFVAAKSS
-245 GGEEWAKLVDGI
+245 GSEEWAKLVDGI

-286 VDVDGEPHGQGSS
+286 VDVDGEPRGKGSS

-336 IPISGLV
+336 IPLGGLV
-343 DTVSR
+343 DTISR

-359 TWEQAVETNSAI
+359 TWEQAVETNPAI

-576 HGRMYPSILPHL
+576 HGRMYPSIMPHL

-593 HDQGLEIL
+593 HDQGLEVL

-627 QQIDEEEE
+627 QQIDEEQEE
-635 EEAEQE
+635 EEAKQE
-641 EGKEEKKSDE
+641 EEKENKADE
-651 EMQDP
+651 EMQDS
-656 SSEKEAAAAAASPS
+656 SSEKAAAEAATSS
-670 NTKIDLPV
+670 SGTKVDLPV
-678 QSTVTAPNPFE
+678 QTTVTAPNPFE
-689 PRASKSTGRAASPPK
+689 PRASNSAERAASPPK
-704 RKHEGP
+704 RKHEGSG
-710 DVPVNPKRQ
+710 VPMNSKRQ
-719 ELEKT
+719 ELEKS
-724 EPAAASASVTA
+724 EPAAAPASVTT
-735 LQTKGGEKE
+735 LQADGVAKGAE
-744 SGQQEESD
+744 QQESD
-752 SDDDEGSVHLN
+752 SDDDGSVHLN

-771 EEDEEEEE
+771 EDEEDE